1 MKKAKRCIC
10 IVLAAALSMVSVSCN
25 KENQGGGGEDTST
38 NSSQGGNTQEQGIWT
53 DLTFSQE
60 EIQRHMNIFAEESS
74 PGIAIYDLFQP
85 YSDRV
90 LNYTAE
96 GESGLVIEE
105 EDEKSAVATVSYRDG
120 GVEEVRVEKDEEKGI
135 WIPTSYRALK
145 PKEYEELFVQVK
157 YEDGKFYYDEIEWID
172 SEDKERIEQLKAL
185 GVNDM
190 GFENGYYVYNE
201 KVEKV
206 PLELQE
212 GAEIYVLSS
221 ELEGFEFTTQDE
233 WQKRVEEGYF
243 YGYHDIYVKDG
254 KVGKIYEVYVP

>member
-10 IVLAAALSMVSVSCN
+10 IALSVALSMVSVSCS
-25 KENQGGGGEDTST
+25 KENQGGGGEDIFT
-38 NSSQGGNTQEQGIWT
+38 NSSQGGSTQEQGIWT

-60 EIQRHMNIFAEESS
+60 EIQKHMDIFAEESS
-74 PGIAIYDLFQP
+74 PEIAIYDLFQP
-85 YSDRV
+85 YSNRL

-96 GESGLVIEE
+96 GESGLEIRQ
-105 EDEKSAVATVSYRDG
+105 EDEKNAIATVFYRDG
-120 GVEEVRVEKDEEKGI
+120 GVEEVRIEKDEEKGI
-135 WIPTSYRALK
+135 WIPTSYRALRS
-145 PKEYEELFVQVK
+145 KEYEELFVQIK
-157 YEDGKFYYDEIEWID
+157 YEDGELYYDEIEWID

-206 PLELQE
+206 LLELQE
-212 GAEIYVLSS
+212 GVEIYILSP
-221 ELEGFEFTTQDE
+221 ELAGFDLATQDE
-233 WQKRVEEGYF
+233 WQKRVEEDYF

-254 KVGKIYEVYVP
+254 KVGKVYEVYVP